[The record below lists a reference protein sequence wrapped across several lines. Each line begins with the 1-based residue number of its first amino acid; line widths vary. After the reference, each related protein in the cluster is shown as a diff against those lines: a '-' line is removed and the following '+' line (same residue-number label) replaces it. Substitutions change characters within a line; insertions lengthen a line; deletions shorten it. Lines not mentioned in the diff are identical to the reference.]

1 MVARVLDIV
10 FRRQRDEPRVPLCSD
25 HKVEMDLRGKMGRP
39 SRYADMI
46 QETYTLIYFCPVPGC
61 DHSAE
66 IDQTRSQIPVPGE
79 PPERPS
85 FARRRP
91 S

>member
-10 FRRQRDEPRVPLCSD
+10 FRRQRDEPQVPICPD
-25 HKVEMDLRGKMGRP
+25 HKTEMQLRGKMGRP
-39 SRYADMI
+39 SRFSDMT
-46 QETYTLIYFCPVPGC
+46 QETYTLVYFCAVPGC

-66 IDQTRSQIPVPGE
+66 VEWSRSQIPVPGE
-79 PPERPS
+79 PPERPG
-85 FARRRP
+85 FARRRL